1 MAGASSYSVYR
12 EGIEIEVQT
21 LPAHRQKGLAR
32 AASAALILECLRQGR
47 YPNWDAANEISL
59 HLAQTLGYRPGREYR
74 AYHIYR

>member
-1 MAGASSYSVYR
+1 MVLWEGMPVAGASSYSVYR

-47 YPNWDAANEISL
+47 
-59 HLAQTLGYRPGREYR
+59 
-74 AYHIYR
+74 